1 VSKNRLNIDIAEYK
15 AARHPTE
22 LVAIGLGSCVGIC
35 LYDPVARIGGLA
47 HVMLPDSTQA
57 TLSNNKGKFVD
68 TAIPALIAEMSKL
81 GADRSRLV
89 AKIVGG
95 AEMFNFANASDF
107 MRIGKRNVEATIA
120 ALKTEK
126 IPVIAQDT
134 GKNYGR
140 SIRFCT
146 NDGKLYIKSINHGE
160 KIM

>member
-1 VSKNRLNIDIAEYK
+1 MCKTRLNIEIAEYK
-15 AARHPTE
+15 AAKYPTE

-35 LYDPVARIGGLA
+35 LYDPVAKIGGLA
-47 HVMLPDSTQA
+47 HAMLPDSTQA
-57 TLSNNKGKFVD
+57 PSSKNQGKFVD

-95 AEMFNFANASDF
+95 AEMFNFANASDY

-120 ALKTEK
+120 ALKTER

>member
-1 VSKNRLNIDIAEYK
+1 VNKTCLNVEIAEYK
-15 AARHPTE
+15 AAKNPTE
-22 LVAIGLGSCVGIC
+22 LVTIGLGSCVGIC
-35 LYDPVARIGGLA
+35 LYDPVARVGGLA

-57 TLSNNKGKFVD
+57 RSSNNKGKFVD
-68 TAIPALIAEMSKL
+68 TAIPALIADMSKL

-95 AEMFNFANASDF
+95 AEMFSFTNASDF
-107 MRIGKRNVEATIA
+107 MRIGKRNVEATLA
-120 ALKTEK
+120 ALKAEK
-126 IPVIAQDT
+126 IPIIAQDT

-146 NDGKLYIKSINHGE
+146 DNGQLYIKSIAHGE